1 MNDFILSVMKK
12 IIYYVAC
19 SVDGYI
25 SGLDGDV
32 SQFVYTGKAVERY
45 LEDLKSFQTVIMGR
59 NTYEF
64 GYKFGVKPGE
74 PSPVYAHMKH
84 YIFSDT
90 MSFETHNAQV
100 EIRKLVADEIDRI
113 KTDSPTD
120 IYLCGGGKFAGWLL
134 ENQKIDVLKIKLNPL
149 VVGQGRKLFEGLE
162 TPYHLQL
169 ESNHVFEDGM
179 QIITYRIGYY

>member
-1 MNDFILSVMKK
+1 MKK
-12 IIYYVAC
+12 IIYYVAR

-25 SGLDGDV
+25 SGPDDDV

-45 LEDLKSFQTVIMGR
+45 LADLKTFQTVIMGR

-64 GYKFGVKPGE
+64 GYKFGVQPGE

-90 MSFETHNAQV
+90 MSFTSHSPQI
-100 EIRKLVADEIDRI
+100 EIKKLVSGDIDLI
-113 KTDSPTD
+113 KADSPTD

-134 ENQKIDVLKIKLNPL
+134 EHKKIDILKIKLNPL
-149 VVGQGRKLFEGLE
+149 VVGQGIKLFEGIQS
-162 TPYHLQL
+162 PYRLQL
-169 ESNHVFEDGM
+169 EACEVFEDGM
-179 QIITYRIGYY
+179 Q